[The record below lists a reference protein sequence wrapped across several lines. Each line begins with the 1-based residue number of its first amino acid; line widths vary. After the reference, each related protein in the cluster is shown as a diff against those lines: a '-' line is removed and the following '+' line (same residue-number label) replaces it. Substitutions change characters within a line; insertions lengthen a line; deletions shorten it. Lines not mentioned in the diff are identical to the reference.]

1 MKRRGGQPGRG
12 HCQVCGSGQQAEI
25 NAALVAGKPTLRRLS
40 TVYGIG
46 EMSLSAHRKNHLSPA
61 LVAVHVDPATTTK
74 TAISRVEGI
83 IARLENY
90 IETAEKAGLS
100 AQALASVRELRATVE
115 LLAKLSGELDE
126 RPVLT
131 LNLATTKEWV
141 DTRTIILTT
150 LQDYPD
156 ALRALADR
164 LAMLAPP
171 ANGHVLSST
180 SSHKE
185 N

>member
-1 MKRRGGQPGRG
+1 MRRKGGQAGRG
-12 HCQVCGSGQQAEI
+12 HCQVCGSKQQAEI
-25 NAALVAGKPTLRRLS
+25 NAALVAGKPSLRKLAQ
-40 TVYGIG
+40 VYKIG
-46 EMSLSAHRKNHLSPA
+46 VMSLSAHRKNHLSPS
-61 LVAVHVDPATTTK
+61 LVAVHVDPTTTTK

-90 IETAEKAGLS
+90 IATAEKAGLS

-126 RPVLT
+126 RPTLT
-131 LNLATTKEWV
+131 LNLSTTREWV

-164 LAMLAPP
+164 LTMLAPP
-171 ANGHVLSST
+171 ANGHSAVKST
-180 SSHKE
+180 VHEE